1 MFKWFSTIFSLGAP
15 DTVRTWL
22 ESVRLNFASYR
33 LDLKKN
39 LFSLKSETGSY
50 FIESLEHSVHF
61 KK

>member
-33 LDLKKN
+33 LDLKNN

-50 FIESLEHSVHF
+50 FIESL
-61 KK
+61 